1 MHKDTSCKH
10 IDKDI
15 ASLEYQDGT
24 IVLAG
29 KWCWQTICES
39 IFNKLPDIK
48 ESVIIDGEGIT
59 YLDTTGA
66 FFIDRLLH
74 SKLPENIDIKV
85 KFKDHHQ
92 KVIDIIKAK
101 NTFKVK
107 KVEEKHQSFSRAY
120 QVGQYT
126 TQYMKD
132 FLNLINFIGLI
143 AVDVC
148 QKLKRPSF
156 SNFGSI
162 VEIIGSAGMQA
173 IGISCLLCFL
183 IGVVLAYQMGQQL
196 QQYGASIFV
205 VDLLGISLLREF
217 APLITAIIVAGRSG
231 SAFAAQIGTM
241 KAQEEVDALQTF
253 GISPISRLVMP
264 RIIGL
269 CIALPLL
276 VVLTDIASM
285 FGGMVMSN
293 AFLGISYAEFM
304 QELGRAVSPNNYIIG
319 LVKTP
324 FFAIIIS
331 TVGCYRGLMVKGNA
345 ASIGEETTKSV
356 VYGIFFI
363 IVADAMFSIL
373 FSALGI

>member
-1 MHKDTSCKH
+1 MHKDASCKN

-15 ASLEYQDGT
+15 ASLAYKDGT
-24 IVLAG
+24 IILSG

-39 IFNKLPDIK
+39 IFNNLPDIK
-48 ESVIIDGEGIT
+48 ESVVIDGEAIT

-66 FFIDRLLH
+66 FFIDRLIH
-74 SKLPENIDIKV
+74 SELPENIDIQV

-92 KVIDIIKAK
+92 KVIDIIKDK
-101 NTFKVK
+101 NTFEVKKVK
-107 KVEEKHQSFSRAY
+107 KEHRSFSRAY
-120 QVGQYT
+120 QVGQHT

-156 SNFGSI
+156 SNVGSI
-162 VEIIGSAGMQA
+162 IEIIGSAGMQA
-173 IGISCLLCFL
+173 VGISCLLCFL

-293 AFLGISYAEFM
+293 TFLGITYVEFL
-304 QELGRAVSPNNYIIG
+304 QEVGRSVSPNNYIIG

-373 FSALGI
+373 FSSLGI